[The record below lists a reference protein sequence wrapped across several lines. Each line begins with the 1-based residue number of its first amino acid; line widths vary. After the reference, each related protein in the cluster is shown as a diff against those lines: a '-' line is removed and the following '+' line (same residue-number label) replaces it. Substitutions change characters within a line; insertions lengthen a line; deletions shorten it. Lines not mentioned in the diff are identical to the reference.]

1 MRHIKG
7 MGESNAVLS
16 RRAWTGADVF
26 LATAAVY
33 QEMFGDPDDG
43 TVPATFEIIYAIG
56 WRPDESQTKPK
67 KRGSQDASLKDLQSM
82 VKRVDPS
89 DPVDAVDAAD
99 GEVEDV
105 PQGGGEA
112 GDDNQGQGVV
122 GDQGGVDADGR
133 FTFPVLRGDDP
144 VSGEG
149 GGDGKA
155 SAGSVVD
162 ADPDEPPAVNRKRR
176 VQAPARKD

>member
-1 MRHIKG
+1 MSCVHPVPNDAVHRPPGVRRRRISTTATTAPTAATATRILHAAG
-7 MGESNAVLS
+7 GRRGE
-16 RRAWTGADVF
+16 TGARLAGLLGDADV
-26 LATAAVY
+26 AAPHAL
-33 QEMFGDPDDG
+33 G
-43 TVPATFEIIYAIG
+43 
-56 WRPDESQTKPK
+56 
-67 KRGSQDASLKDLQSM
+67 
-82 VKRVDPS
+82 
-89 DPVDAVDAAD
+89 D
-99 GEVEDV
+99 GE
-105 PQGGGEA
+105 QGGGEA

-122 GDQGGVDADGR
+122 GDQGGEDADGR